1 MGINEKEFIEVFI
14 RALSNKSVIKKLQD
28 AVCEP
33 LQKEVNDL
41 RIAIQAKDAKIDSL
55 EKRVFDLELQIED
68 IEQYGRRNSLRI
80 RISGIQE
87 TASENVKEKVSEL
100 INDTLQV
107 TPKVMD
113 QHIDRVHRVGKRGT
127 GKTRAILVKFCCYGT
142 RDLVIRSRGKLKNVN
157 YGSKQDENSAS
168 DVSGTKERIYINED
182 LTKYRADLLFR
193 AREFKREKK
202 IEDCWSWDGKILIK
216 NKVSKVILIRTVED
230 LEKEASKTY

>member
-1 MGINEKEFIEVFI
+1 MWTRRLSEKMGINEKEFIEVFI

-41 RIAIQAKDAKIDSL
+41 RMAIQAKDAKIDSL
-55 EKRVFDLELQIED
+55 EKQVSDLELQIED
-68 IEQYGRRNSLRI
+68 IEQYGRRNSL

-113 QHIDRVHRVGKRGT
+113 QHIDRVHRVG
-127 GKTRAILVKFCCYGT
+127 
-142 RDLVIRSRGKLKNVN
+142 
-157 YGSKQDENSAS
+157 
-168 DVSGTKERIYINED
+168 
-182 LTKYRADLLFR
+182 
-193 AREFKREKK
+193 
-202 IEDCWSWDGKILIK
+202 
-216 NKVSKVILIRTVED
+216 
-230 LEKEASKTY
+230 

>member
-1 MGINEKEFIEVFI
+1 MKFC
-14 RALSNKSVIKKLQD
+14 S
-28 AVCEP
+28 
-33 LQKEVNDL
+33 
-41 RIAIQAKDAKIDSL
+41 
-55 EKRVFDLELQIED
+55 
-68 IEQYGRRNSLRI
+68 Y
-80 RISGIQE
+80 
-87 TASENVKEKVSEL
+87 
-100 INDTLQV
+100 
-107 TPKVMD
+107 
-113 QHIDRVHRVGKRGT
+113 GT
-127 GKTRAILVKFCCYGT
+127 G
-142 RDLVIRSRGKLKNVN
+142 DLVIRSRGKLKNVN